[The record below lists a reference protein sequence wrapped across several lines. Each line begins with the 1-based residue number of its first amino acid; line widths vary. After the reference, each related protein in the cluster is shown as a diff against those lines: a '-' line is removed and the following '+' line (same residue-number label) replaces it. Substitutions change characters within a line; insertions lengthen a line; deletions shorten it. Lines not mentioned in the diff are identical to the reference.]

1 MAQQAQTQAPVLL
14 YDKAGQ
20 VVTIT
25 LNRPDKMNALN
36 RALWRGLGEA
46 LARANADPEVRVVIL
61 TGAGRAFSA
70 GNDLTDFGGISEGGK
85 VIDSLFNMEK
95 PVIAAVRG
103 PCMAGAFEITILCD
117 FVIAASDARFSA
129 REVRIGLNPV
139 WTLTHLVH
147 AIGER
152 HARDIALTG
161 RDLSAEEAFR
171 MGFVWKVVP
180 PEKLMDEARG
190 LAALLMEAAPLPQ
203 KEIKK
208 YLAQKHGR
216 EEARP
221 LLGTFARLMGSE
233 DFKEAIRA
241 FAEKRKPVWKGR

>member
-1 MAQQAQTQAPVLL
+1 MAQVAQTAPVLI

-36 RALWRGLGEA
+36 RALWKGLGEA
-46 LARANADPEVRVVIL
+46 LAKANADPEARVVIL
-61 TGAGRAFSA
+61 TGAGKAFSA
-70 GNDLTDFGGISEGGK
+70 GNDLADFGGISEGGK
-85 VIDSLFNMEK
+85 VIDALFAMEK

-117 FVIAASDARFSA
+117 FVIAASDARLSA
-129 REVRIGLNPV
+129 REARIGLNPV

-152 HARDIALTG
+152 AARDIALTG

-171 MGFVWKVVP
+171 VGLVWKVVP

-203 KEIKK
+203 REIKK
-208 YLAQKHGR
+208 YLAKKHGR
-216 EEARP
+216 DEAKP
-221 LLGTFARLMGSE
+221 LMETFARLMASE

-241 FAEKRKPVWKGR
+241 FAEKRKPVWKGK